1 MNKDTAI
8 VILNIVKK
16 NFSTDLEVPLSITA
30 NELVVALNSAY
41 QLGIDITDIKN
52 CYLKAE
58 NPIAL
63 LKGNKTLAEFGIRN
77 GSVINCTE
85 ESDNE

>member
-8 VILNIVKK
+8 VIFNIPKRNFTADLEIPLDISANDLVIALNTAYKLNIDT
-16 NFSTDLEVPLSITA
+16 S
-30 NELVVALNSAY
+30 
-41 QLGIDITDIKN
+41 DIKN

-63 LKGNKTLAEFGIRN
+63 LRGNKTLAEYGIRN
-77 GSVINCTE
+77 GSAINFTE
-85 ESDNE
+85 

>member
-1 MNKDTAI
+1 MAKDSAIIIFNIPQRKLTA
-8 VILNIVKK
+8 
-16 NFSTDLEVPLSITA
+16 DLEVPLDITA

-41 QLGIDITDIKN
+41 ELNIDTSDIKN

-63 LKGNKTLAEFGIRN
+63 LKGKKTLAEFGIRN
-77 GSVINCTE
+77 GSIINFTE
-85 ESDNE
+85 